1 MVLPRVQVKELRR
14 TYGFEEVAIVPG
26 DVTTNPDLSVPN
38 FEIGPYQFTI
48 PIMASAMDAI
58 VSPAYAG
65 LMAKAGGI
73 GVMNLEGVY
82 GRYEDPQAAIDE
94 VSAAPRENVTEV
106 LQRVYTAPLKDNLVA
121 DRVSDIRETGAVVA
135 VSVTPQNAKRLAP
148 LAVEAGAQIIVVQST
163 VTTAR
168 HMSNSYT
175 GLRFADL
182 VSMIDVPVLVG
193 NTVTYSATLE
203 LMETGIG
210 GIFVGV
216 GPGAACTTRDVTGMG
231 VPQVSATID
240 CAAAR
245 DEFYASTGKYVSIIT
260 DGGIRTGGDLCKAIA
275 SGADAVM
282 IGTPFAQTHE
292 APGRGFNWGMASPHP
307 ALPRGTRINVGA
319 TASLETVL
327 FGPSH
332 RTDGTQN
339 LVGALKV
346 SMSMVGAQSIT
357 EFHEK
362 AELVVAPT
370 IATEG
375 KIYQRAGQI

>member
-1 MVLPRVQVKELRR
+1 MVLPHVQVRELRR

-38 FEIGPYQFTI
+38 FEISPYQFTI